1 MSVLVVGYR
10 GQCIWNDSM
19 LTPRAA
25 LRFSPDASPL
35 GYAKEDLDLYSFEL
49 NDAEMSTLSGKGK
62 QIKSCEQGA

>member
-1 MSVLVVGYR
+1 
-10 GQCIWNDSM
+10 M
-19 LTPRAA
+19 LTPCPA